1 MAHPTASKRTVN
13 SSSKVPFLLAFVFII
28 SGVILPLGC
37 KLEAQNEENK
47 NVRSPKESDS
57 LYVKE
62 FLLAK
67 DVVEREP
74 IDTVQT
80 FDLQDDTGW
89 CYAKI
94 YNEGPIRDLDFK
106 WYHDGELYYT
116 FDARIGSSHN
126 WRTYSSVTLKEG
138 SWRVELTGPKDRVL
152 KEIRFHVAD

>member
-1 MAHPTASKRTVN
+1 MAHPTAPKGIVE
-13 SSSKVPFLLAFVFII
+13 SSSKISFLLAFVFII
-28 SGVILPLGC
+28 SGMLIPLGC

-47 NVRSPKESDS
+47 KVKSPKESDS

-80 FDLQDDTGW
+80 FDLQDDMGW

-94 YNEGPIRDLDFK
+94 FNNGPLRDLDFK
-106 WYHDGELYYT
+106 WYHNGELYYT
-116 FDARIGSSHN
+116 FDARIGSSPN
-126 WRTYSSVTLKEG
+126 WRTYSSVTLREG
-138 SWRVELTGPKDRVL
+138 SWRVELAGPDDRVL